1 MSTSFIYIVTAA
13 ALLTG
18 LLLGALV
25 SHVRGARRIESL
37 RVQLTEAQMRLE
49 SITAREAERIGQLE
63 HSETRLRAAFDSVA
77 AETLRS
83 NSEMFLRM
91 AREALGRDQ
100 VIASGAL
107 KEREVAIQ
115 QLVEPLRQAL

>member
-1 MSTSFIYIVTAA
+1 MSASFIYIVAAA

-18 LLLGALV
+18 SLLGALV

-49 SITAREAERIGQLE
+49 SITAREAERLGQLE
-63 HSETRLRAAFDSVA
+63 HSEARLRAAFDSVA

-91 AREALGRDQ
+91 ARESLGRDQ
-100 VIASGAL
+100 LVASGAL
-107 KEREVAIQ
+107 KERGSGDRA
-115 QLVEPLRQAL
+115 AG